1 MAADGLCQGW
11 WWRRRVVGV
20 VGAGGGGWSVSGVL
34 SPANLLHHTLT
45 GQMAS
50 PASFA
55 TALTMA
61 LTIASGNDPATR
73 KGRQSLNL
81 LNNFPAVESLEAPT
95 L

>member
-34 SPANLLHHTLT
+34 SPANLT

-55 TALTMA
+55 TALIWEWPCDEERA
-61 LTIASGNDPATR
+61 TII
-73 KGRQSLNL
+73 
-81 LNNFPAVESLEAPT
+81 EST
-95 L
+95 Q

>member
-34 SPANLLHHTLT
+34 SPANLLHRTLT

-50 PASFA
+50 PASLA
-55 TALTMA
+55 TAMTMA
-61 LTIASGNDPATR
+61 MTQAYGNDPATR
-73 KGRQSLNL
+73 QGQTVMALH
-81 LNNFPAVESLEAPT
+81 
-95 L
+95 